1 MEVLK
6 IAVDAGHYLYTP
18 GKRCL
23 KALDPNETR
32 EWIMN
37 NIAATEF
44 CRLMEAAGHQTMRVD
59 DVTGKHD
66 VSLAERVRKAN
77 AWGADVYASF
87 HQDAAGRG
95 VPFNGGGTTVYV
107 CPGCQSMSIKLQEAV
122 YKHAI
127 ARTGLKGNRSDGT
140 RTKSLYV
147 LNHTNMPAFLIECG
161 FMDSRTDIKYILDPE
176 WQKLNALGVAEGV
189 CSVVGGKVNASAPA
203 KPAPSTNVVEDDD
216 KLEVDGSFG
225 RDTITKS
232 QIVFKTYVDGEI
244 SRQPAVNKEYLP
256 NAVAGPWEFK
266 VAYVDYRKGSEFIR
280 ETERFFTS
288 KGFYHGEIDGWA
300 GEQYVMAMEEFLA
313 SIGLY
318 DGEIDGLMGPKCVR
332 GWQQY
337 INSRL

>member
-1 MEVLK
+1 MAK

-23 KALDPNETR
+23 KALDPKETR
-32 EWIMN
+32 EWVMN

-44 CRLMEAAGHQTMRVD
+44 CRLMEAAGHQTKRVD
-59 DVTGKHD
+59 DITGKHD

-87 HQDAAGRG
+87 HQNAAGIGRI
-95 VPFNGGGTTVYV
+95 FTGGGTEVYV
-107 CPGCQSMSIKLQEAV
+107 CPGCQRKSIQLQEAV
-122 YKHAI
+122 YEHAI

-147 LNHTNMPAFLIECG
+147 LNNTNMPAFLIECG
-161 FMDSRTDIKYILDPE
+161 FMDSEVDIKYILDPE

-189 CSVVGGKVNASAPA
+189 CSVIGGRVSASAPA
-203 KPAPSTNVVEDDD
+203 KPATPVKAESVDD
-216 KLEVDGSFG
+216 KLEVDGKFG

-232 QIVFKTYVDGEI
+232 QIVFKTYVDGKI
-244 SRQPAVNKEYLP
+244 SNQPAVNKEYLP
-256 NAVAGPWEFK
+256 NAVSGPWEFE
-266 VAYVDYRKGSEFIR
+266 AEYADYRKGSEFIR
-280 ETERFFTS
+280 ETERFFEA
-288 KGFYHGEIDGWA
+288 KGFYLGEIDGWA
-300 GEQYVMAMEEFLA
+300 GEQYVMAMELFLK

-318 DGEIDGLMGPKCVR
+318 DGEIDGSMGPKCVS